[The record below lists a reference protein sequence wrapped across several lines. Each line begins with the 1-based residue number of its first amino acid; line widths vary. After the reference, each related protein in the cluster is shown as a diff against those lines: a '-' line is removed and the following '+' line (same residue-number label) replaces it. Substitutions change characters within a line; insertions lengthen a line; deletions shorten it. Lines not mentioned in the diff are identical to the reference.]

1 MDILTIL
8 LLVDILIYAIIQVLV
23 LRIIFEARA
32 KVIAARH
39 SQQECSG
46 DNWLEGDTARYLI
59 WRAFDP
65 EAEDAWP
72 PRIKALWFG
81 FALMTLIL
89 IVWVAYAWFRER
101 DRLTIAVVIGMILT
115 RYSALNVISLQYAF
129 GSPGTGRNG
138 KIAGQTNEIDARY
151 TKIVNALNSGV
162 VKVTAQGTLA
172 KPMQA
177 LTGFAPGYVDE
188 LRERYLMNHPE
199 ERSSSSV
206 DAKING
212 YLSKKENMMDF
223 VALTNPNMDRRWAE
237 SSSPEYES
245 FFRALAEIKNKNMY
259 NPDFDMRMLFTAI
272 EANTWTIAMAVIYAF
287 AVGPFM
293 YRTLV
298 GYPMY
303 RLMPDGR

>member
-65 EAEDAWP
+65 NAAHAWP
-72 PRIKALWFG
+72 PRIKVLWFG

-89 IVWVAYAWFRER
+89 IFWIVYAYFRER

-129 GSPGTGRNG
+129 GSPSAGRNG
-138 KIAGQTNEIDARY
+138 KIAGQTNEIDTRY
-151 TKIVNALNSGV
+151 TKIVNALNAGV
-162 VKVTAQGTLA
+162 ADVKKQGVDV
-172 KPMQA
+172 KP
-177 LTGFAPGYVDE
+177 LSGFAPGYVDE
-188 LRERYLMNHPE
+188 LRERYLMIHPE
-199 ERSSSSV
+199 ERNSSGV

-212 YLSKKENMMDF
+212 YLSKKEDMMEF

-237 SSSPEYES
+237 SSVPAYES

-259 NPDFDMRMLFTAI
+259 NPDFDMRFLFMAI
-272 EANTWTIAMAVIYAF
+272 EANTWTIALAVIYAF

-293 YRTLV
+293 YRALI